1 MPHNRAC
8 AEIQSLPSRRLKEAA
23 RTINERHRED
33 PNVRRALREARLIAE
48 IGRIISLSPSI
59 QEIYERFAN
68 QVKRIIPF
76 DRIVINRLKE
86 DGRTL
91 ITQFAAGRPIE
102 GRGVGV
108 SYLAEESFDGKVIK
122 EKKGLIQDLTDEG
135 KIRRNFPAALPVFQ
149 AGFRSGIRV
158 PLMSGEKAFGVMAFL
173 SLTEGAYGKGDLK
186 MAERIA
192 FQISGAIANAQLLA
206 SLNEAQKINQAL
218 QEEILTWNEIAEAF
232 LTVSDDLLYSR
243 VLEIIL
249 RKFQSPLG
257 IFGYVNEEGR
267 FIQASIT
274 PEVWGRCQMKGK
286 KMAFPREEWRGIWG
300 RALKEGKSQIAN
312 HSLKTPEG
320 HVPIERAVAVPIL
333 YGEKVIGKITLANR
347 STDYGWADVEKLEK
361 IARRISPILYA
372 RIQKEHI
379 EKERLQGEEKLRSSY
394 QHLHQLARENFFLAR
409 ISRILSSTLD
419 IREVYEKC
427 ALEINKLIPYD
438 RFSITLIDESKGQIE
453 VAFANGA
460 EVDGWQT
467 GDRHPLSSIHLMKN
481 IVQRREGF
489 IYEFRS
495 EEEVRRLSPDL
506 LPTYQRGF
514 RSMMSIPIFSG
525 DEVIGAMHFRSF
537 VQAVYSAQSLH
548 LARKIADQIGGAI
561 ANARLHGQLKKKE
574 EQWEDVLKT
583 SMDGFWI
590 MDLQGNF
597 LEVND
602 TLCRLLGWGREEIL
616 GMNLKAIE
624 GKEDEAEILAH
635 IRRIQNAGKDRFET
649 LLRRKDGSKVE
660 TEISTAYSPLDG
672 GRLYVFARDIR
683 EKKRAERELL
693 RAKELAEAG
702 SRAKSQFVANMSHEI
717 RTPMNGI
724 IGMAGLLLDTE
735 LSREQREYVEIIRGS
750 GEALLSVV
758 NDILDF
764 SKVEAGRLELERV
777 RFELR
782 RVVEEVVELHRVSAR
797 EKGLE
802 LGWWMGEGVPLWV
815 EGDPGRLRQVLG
827 NLVGNGVKFTDRGRV
842 WVWVGVKEES
852 LDKVVVWFEVRD
864 TGVGIPAGRLGDL
877 FQPFMQVDGSL
888 TRRHGGTGLGLSIAR
903 QLVEL
908 MGGRIGVESR
918 EGSGSV
924 FWFTVPFGKVVE
936 GEVVWSGEGGIRG
949 GKGVLGGDGGGKVR
963 RGRILVV
970 EDNAVNQRVAVLML
984 EKLGYRADGV
994 ANGREAVRAVGMVPY
1009 DLVLMDCQMPEMDGY
1024 EAAREI
1030 RRKEGEMGGRQI
1042 PIIALTAHALE
1053 GDRERC
1059 LEAGMND
1066 YLSKP
1071 LHPQELAKMIQKWM
1085 AKKGEENP
1093 APS

>member
-1 MPHNRAC
+1 MKG
-8 AEIQSLPSRRLKEAA
+8 RRK
-23 RTINERHRED
+23 RTDPGRRWGRED
-33 PNVRRALREARLIAE
+33 TI
-48 IGRIISLSPSI
+48 
-59 QEIYERFAN
+59 
-68 QVKRIIPF
+68 
-76 DRIVINRLKE
+76 
-86 DGRTL
+86 
-91 ITQFAAGRPIE
+91 
-102 GRGVGV
+102 
-108 SYLAEESFDGKVIK
+108 
-122 EKKGLIQDLTDEG
+122 
-135 KIRRNFPAALPVFQ
+135 
-149 AGFRSGIRV
+149 
-158 PLMSGEKAFGVMAFL
+158 
-173 SLTEGAYGKGDLK
+173 
-186 MAERIA
+186 
-192 FQISGAIANAQLLA
+192 
-206 SLNEAQKINQAL
+206 
-218 QEEILTWNEIAEAF
+218 
-232 LTVSDDLLYSR
+232 
-243 VLEIIL
+243 
-249 RKFQSPLG
+249 
-257 IFGYVNEEGR
+257 
-267 FIQASIT
+267 
-274 PEVWGRCQMKGK
+274 
-286 KMAFPREEWRGIWG
+286 
-300 RALKEGKSQIAN
+300 
-312 HSLKTPEG
+312 
-320 HVPIERAVAVPIL
+320 
-333 YGEKVIGKITLANR
+333 
-347 STDYGWADVEKLEK
+347 
-361 IARRISPILYA
+361 
-372 RIQKEHI
+372 
-379 EKERLQGEEKLRSSY
+379 
-394 QHLHQLARENFFLAR
+394 LAR
-409 ISRILSSTLD
+409 ISRILSSTLE
-419 IREVYEKC
+419 IEEVYEEFAK
-427 ALEINKLIPYD
+427 EVRKLIDFDRISINLVDAEKQEAIVAYEAGAFIPRRMKNDRFPLPGTLTGKVLESGKGMIFNFASGKEMIRKFPGYSSAYEAGLVSVIAAPFVSKGKIIGALFLQSKVPRIYSRDDLQRAEVVSLQIAGVIENARLLKVLLEREKNLRQAQKEWEETFDAVIEPLWTLDPDYRIGQINHAALKLLGKSREEAMGKKCFEIVHGTSAPPDFCPYRQTLEGGGEKQKEIYEERLGRYFRVKIFPIQDEKGSLKGAVHLAEDITRQKQAEKSLMEQEERSRRMAKQMKGIAEIGRIISSSLQIEEVYD
-438 RFSITLIDESKGQIE
+438 RFAHEAKKLISFDRISINLIDRERKNFRIAYVYGEPNPGREKGTIFPIRGSLNERVLLLRKGIIE
-453 VAFANGA
+453 NL
-460 EVDGWQT
+460 ED
-467 GDRHPLSSIHLMKN
+467 GDRIKGEWP
-481 IVQRREGF
+481 QGF
-489 IYEFRS
+489 
-495 EEEVRRLSPDL
+495 L
-506 LPTYQRGF
+506 TYQAGF
-514 RSMMSIPIFSG
+514 RSALRIPLFYQDEIIGTLALLSRRTQAYG
-525 DEVIGAMHFRSF
+525 DVELALASNIGA
-537 VQAVYSAQSLH
+537 Q
-548 LARKIADQIGGAI
+548 IAGAI
-561 ANARLHGQLKKKE
+561 ACSELYQRLKE
-574 EQWEDVLKT
+574 SQ
-583 SMDGFWI
+583 
-590 MDLQGNF
+590 
-597 LEVND
+597 
-602 TLCRLLGWGREEIL
+602 
-616 GMNLKAIE
+616 A
-624 GKEDEAEILAH
+624 
-635 IRRIQNAGKDRFET
+635 
-649 LLRRKDGSKVE
+649 
-660 TEISTAYSPLDG
+660 
-672 GRLYVFARDIR
+672 
-683 EKKRAERELL
+683 ELL